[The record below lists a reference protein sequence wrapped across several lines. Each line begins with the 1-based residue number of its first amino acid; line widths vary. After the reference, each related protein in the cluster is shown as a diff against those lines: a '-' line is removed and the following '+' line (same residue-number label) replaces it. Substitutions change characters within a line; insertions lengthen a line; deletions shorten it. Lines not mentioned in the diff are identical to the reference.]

1 MNKNLK
7 EARESAA
14 MWYLQEHGKTG
25 NSKYKGLVMNMFAR
39 PRRAGEPRG
48 KGRVSKKERSRD
60 ENKKVTGAV
69 SFGFCSE

>member
-1 MNKNLK
+1 MVRQGIASTK
-7 EARESAA
+7 A
-14 MWYLQEHGKTG
+14 
-25 NSKYKGLVMNMFAR
+25 LVMNMFAR